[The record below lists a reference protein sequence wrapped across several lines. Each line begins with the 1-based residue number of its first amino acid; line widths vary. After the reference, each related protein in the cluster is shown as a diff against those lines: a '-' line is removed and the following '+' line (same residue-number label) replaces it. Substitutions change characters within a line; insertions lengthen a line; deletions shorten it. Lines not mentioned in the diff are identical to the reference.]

1 MTGPAAADE
10 RQMPEKFGRYLLT
23 DRIGSGGMAE
33 VFRAVT
39 FGSEGFRRII
49 VVKRIRRELSESANF
64 LQMFFAEAKISA
76 LLHHQ
81 NIVQVY
87 DFGQVN
93 GWYFLAM
100 EYLEGKDVA
109 TILRALRPAR
119 RAIPPSLAAHV
130 GREVVAGLQY
140 VHKLRSADDRPLD
153 IVHRDVSPA
162 NVMLLRTGRIKL
174 LDFGI
179 ALASDLADESPAQRA
194 SLKGKLS
201 YISPEQ
207 ARCEPLDRRSDLF
220 SWGATT
226 WEMLT
231 GVRLFGGKSD
241 LERVTAVKQMPVPPP
256 STLRSA
262 IPAALDRIVLR
273 ALARDRALRYQSAD
287 ELAGDLTAFL
297 KISPLPQDAVTRLL
311 SELFGRD
318 SASGTM
324 PALPSL
330 EGLVADGLI
339 AAEELLQLEAQ
350 VQPADLGRSLAFPGD
365 TDPRSSKQGGAGI
378 RSALRRRSALWAMG
392 AALVVTTIAVISF
405 LLFARA
411 PAPSTAST
419 ASPKGGINAGPVGAN
434 RAGPLPPGHVRIEV
448 DSEPSGAR
456 VSGSRGFLG
465 TTPLQVTL
473 PMSSESEELRFEKP
487 GFKSTTYEV
496 RPERPGMIFVELKPV
511 RR

>member
-1 MTGPAAADE
+1 
-10 RQMPEKFGRYLLT
+10 
-23 DRIGSGGMAE
+23 
-33 VFRAVT
+33 
-39 FGSEGFRRII
+39 
-49 VVKRIRRELSESANF
+49 
-64 LQMFFAEAKISA
+64 MFFAEAKISA

-179 ALASDLADESPAQRA
+179 ALASDLTDESPAQRA
-194 SLKGKLS
+194 GLKGKLS
-201 YISPEQ
+201 YMSPEQ

-256 STLRSA
+256 STLRPA

-273 ALARDRALRYQSAD
+273 ALARDRALRYQSAE

-297 KISPLPQDAVTRLL
+297 KTSPPPQDAVTRLL

-324 PALPSL
+324 PSPAIPGRARRRRAHRRRRAAAAEGAGSARRPWPVAGVSGGHRSPVLEAGRRGRPGGVAPAL
-330 EGLVADGLI
+330 GLVGDGRGPGRHDDRRD
-339 AAEELLQLEAQ
+339 LL
-350 VQPADLGRSLAFPGD
+350 
-365 TDPRSSKQGGAGI
+365 
-378 RSALRRRSALWAMG
+378 
-392 AALVVTTIAVISF
+392 

-419 ASPKGGINAGPVGAN
+419 APPKAESTRARWGGTAPA
-434 RAGPLPPGHVRIEV
+434 PPA
-448 DSEPSGAR
+448 GAR
-456 VSGSRGFLG
+456 ADRSRLRALRRRGS
-465 TTPLQVTL
+465 PAVAA
-473 PMSSESEELRFEKP
+473 SSARRRFK
-487 GFKSTTYEV
+487 
-496 RPERPGMIFVELKPV
+496 
-511 RR
+511 

>member
-1 MTGPAAADE
+1 MTGPAAAEE
-10 RQMPEKFGRYLLT
+10 RRMPEKFGRYLLT

-39 FGSEGFRRII
+39 FGSQGFRRII

-87 DFGQVN
+87 DFGQVD

-179 ALASDLADESPAQRA
+179 ALASDLTDESPAQRA
-194 SLKGKLS
+194 GLKGKLS
-201 YISPEQ
+201 YMSPEQ

-256 STLRSA
+256 STL
-262 IPAALDRIVLR
+262 P
-273 ALARDRALRYQSAD
+273 
-287 ELAGDLTAFL
+287 AGDPGSPGSHRPARARAR
-297 KISPLPQDAVTRLL
+297 SRAPLPER
-311 SELFGRD
+311 R
-318 SASGTM
+318 
-324 PALPSL
+324 
-330 EGLVADGLI
+330 
-339 AAEELLQLEAQ
+339 
-350 VQPADLGRSLAFPGD
+350 
-365 TDPRSSKQGGAGI
+365 GAG
-378 RSALRRRSALWAMG
+378 R
-392 AALVVTTIAVISF
+392 
-405 LLFARA
+405 
-411 PAPSTAST
+411 
-419 ASPKGGINAGPVGAN
+419 
-434 RAGPLPPGHVRIEV
+434 
-448 DSEPSGAR
+448 
-456 VSGSRGFLG
+456 
-465 TTPLQVTL
+465 
-473 PMSSESEELRFEKP
+473 
-487 GFKSTTYEV
+487 
-496 RPERPGMIFVELKPV
+496 
-511 RR
+511 